1 MYVYC
6 TYLYVPIRLVPP
18 RFPVDPPPKS
28 HKTIN
33 YLLVLVLKPLPPKG
47 KVMLNSDDAIHIVPL
62 LWAGLGGTSYLFRI
76 QLRHPATAAPI
87 HSHRQKK
94 TKRSFVRHVGP
105 IVACRRLRRQG
116 SMYFPLFPPPPFPL
130 SRGSEAASGRYVYS
144 ASNNPA
150 PVPPNPF
157 R

>member
-1 MYVYC
+1 MY
-6 TYLYVPIRLVPP
+6 TVPIRLVPP

-33 YLLVLVLKPLPPKG
+33 YLPSVGSQTTSPKK

-62 LWAGLGGTSYLFRI
+62 LWAVLGPQATNLS
-76 QLRHPATAAPI
+76 HTAPSSCTAAPI
-87 HSHRQKK
+87 HSHRQKNK

-116 SMYFPLFPPPPFPL
+116 SMYFPLSPL
-130 SRGSEAASGRYVYS
+130 PVGVKQPAASGRYLYS